1 MIILELYGVESGW
14 RTVDKY
20 EYATLEEAEAQIML
34 ARLSDSWV
42 GHKIYKDITWKQF
55 QDMPLAERNNLPWT
69 GKFDK
74 QAYVD
79 AQENESIGR
88 IVDSMVKLDRDLEAQ
103 EQNNERT
110 EKK

>member
-1 MIILELYGVESGW
+1 MIILELYGVESQF

-20 EYATLEEAEAQIML
+20 EYATLEEAEAKVML

-55 QDMPLAERNNLPWT
+55 EQMPLAERNSLPWT

-79 AQENESIGR
+79 AQEGESIGR

-103 EQNNERT
+103 EQEDEQSKN
-110 EKK
+110 K

>member
-1 MIILELYGVESGW
+1 MIILELYGVESGF

-20 EYATLEEAEAQIML
+20 EYATIEEAEAQIML

-42 GHKIYKDITWKQF
+42 GHKIYSDITWDEF
-55 QDMPLAERNNLPWT
+55 QAMPLKERNNLPWT

-103 EQNNERT
+103 EQLDERT
-110 EKK
+110 KKK

>member
-20 EYATLEEAEAQIML
+20 EYATLEEAKDYMIMKF
-34 ARLSDSWV
+34 RDTWV

-55 QDMPLAERNNLPWT
+55 EDMPLKERNRLPWT

-74 QAYVD
+74 QAYID

-103 EQNNERT
+103 EQNNERA